1 MDIEILEDLGLRE
14 SEIKVYLALLK
25 IGESSAGKIIEK
37 TNLHNSVVH
46 RSLNSL
52 IENGLV
58 SYILEGKHKVY
69 TSTDPTNF
77 LNFIDDKKKRFLEIL
92 PKLQEE
98 QRKQNEAN
106 TATLFKGKKGIKE
119 IYNLIIESKGNEYN
133 TFGGG
138 KRVTFDVMGESWW
151 LNFHTKRIAKG
162 IKSRQIFDE
171 TLRDFG
177 NNLNKKPLTK
187 IRFLSPE
194 YEQLV
199 ETIVYG
205 DYVGIIIF
213 TESPYGLLIKDKI
226 VVDHYKKYFELMW
239 KKAKE

>member
-98 QRKQNEAN
+98 QRKQNETN
-106 TATLFKGKKGIKE
+106 TATLFKGKKG
-119 IYNLIIESKGNEYN
+119 N
-133 TFGGG
+133 
-138 KRVTFDVMGESWW
+138 
-151 LNFHTKRIAKG
+151 
-162 IKSRQIFDE
+162 
-171 TLRDFG
+171 
-177 NNLNKKPLTK
+177 
-187 IRFLSPE
+187 
-194 YEQLV
+194 
-199 ETIVYG
+199 
-205 DYVGIIIF
+205 
-213 TESPYGLLIKDKI
+213 
-226 VVDHYKKYFELMW
+226 
-239 KKAKE
+239 